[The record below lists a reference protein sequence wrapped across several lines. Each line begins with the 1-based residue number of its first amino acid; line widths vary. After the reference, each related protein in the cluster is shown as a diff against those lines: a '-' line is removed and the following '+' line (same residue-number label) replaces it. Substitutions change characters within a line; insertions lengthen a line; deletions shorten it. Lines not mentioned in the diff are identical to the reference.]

1 VYLMVSMPVTGSR
14 TTGAGVLDRR
24 GHLGLEACRDAHAAH
39 TYLAVA
45 CIAAPTRLLRW
56 AGTQFTEAQ
65 VLDGLGARELA
76 VTRCGGRTLLIR
88 VNFIPGTPVDPR
100 PALDSQVLEWDGT
113 RLHEV
118 AAFPACGGTDVAVL
132 VARWGRALVAA
143 RPDRLI
149 WGSDWPHLPDG
160 SGTPARS

>member
-1 VYLMVSMPVTGSR
+1 
-14 TTGAGVLDRR
+14 
-24 GHLGLEACRDAHAAH
+24 
-39 TYLAVA
+39 
-45 CIAAPTRLLRW
+45 
-56 AGTQFTEAQ
+56 
-65 VLDGLGARELA
+65 
-76 VTRCGGRTLLIR
+76 
-88 VNFIPGTPVDPR
+88 
-100 PALDSQVLEWDGT
+100 
-113 RLHEV
+113 V